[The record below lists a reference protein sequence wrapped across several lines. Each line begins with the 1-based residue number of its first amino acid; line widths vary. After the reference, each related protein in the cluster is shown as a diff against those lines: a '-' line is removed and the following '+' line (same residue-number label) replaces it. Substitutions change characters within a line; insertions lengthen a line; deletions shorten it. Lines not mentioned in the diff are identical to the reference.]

1 MIHIV
6 TEDNRG
12 LYVGEF
18 ARLAELVGEH
28 PVRRA
33 ALASDARSTHLL
45 ALDDAGAPE
54 FIGRFRPTDAGCAI
68 AERAPGLIAAG
79 AETIIG
85 PKIWERTRIYAAPG
99 LCGPEP
105 AARRRSG
112 ELRLAVLEEARDQGV
127 ERIVEATPVARLVD
141 ALRSGWNVRLL
152 GLPGD
157 LDGEAV
163 VALDVD
169 ASAEAAADLRE
180 RLADGPSRRLRL
192 KAGDTPWAAA
202 PKEIE
207 TFLEAA
213 QQLDSSKLQPL
224 LVALRA
230 AVADDDET

>member
-6 TEDNRG
+6 TEDNRD
-12 LYVGEF
+12 LYAEAF
-18 ARLAELVGEH
+18 ERLVELVGES

-45 ALDDAGAPE
+45 ALDGAGEPE
-54 FIGRFRPTDAGCAI
+54 FVGLFRPTDAGCAI
-68 AERAPGLIAAG
+68 AERGRGLVAAG

-105 AARRRSG
+105 EARRRSS

-127 ERIVEATPVARLVD
+127 ERLVEVTPIGRLMET
-141 ALRSGWNVRLL
+141 LRCGWRVRLL

-163 VALDVD
+163 VAVEVD

-180 RLADGPSRRLRL
+180 RLASGPSRRLRL
-192 KAGDTPWAAA
+192 KAGQTPWAAA
-202 PKEIE
+202 PKEVE

-230 AVADDDET
+230 AVADDGES